1 MVRLAVPADALP
13 AGVGDQVIDA
23 VLIDSSGTTF
33 WLAVPSAAWP
43 RRVAQRLVPTVWV
56 AKAFAARV
64 ISAES
69 SDGSAEADMCPA
81 RP

>member
-23 VLIDSSGTTF
+23 ALIDDSGTTF
-33 WLAVPSAAWP
+33 WLAVPGSVWS
-43 RRVAQRLVPTVWV
+43 RRVAQRLVPAAWV
-56 AKAFAARV
+56 ARAFAARV

-69 SDGSAEADMCPA
+69 SDGSAEADM
-81 RP
+81 